1 MDKDKQD
8 NVNIEE
14 QDSVTMTK
22 EEYAAALQ
30 AESDKRVTQALKTA
44 KAKWEAEVDTKINSH
59 LKDYEK
65 KAQMTP
71 EQLAQ
76 MEIDDKL
83 RALEEKEKEYTRKTR
98 EVEIAQKLQE
108 KNLSSVLTKFVYSD
122 KMEEVEQNIATL
134 EQLVLGMVNEQIEQ
148 RISSNKPKAVNAAD
162 VNKEKFQKMNLAERN
177 EIYQQNPELFKEL
190 MG

>member
-44 KAKWEAEVDTKINSH
+44 RAKWEAEVDTKIDSH

-83 RALEEKEKEYTRKTR
+83 RALEEKEKEYMRKTR

-122 KMEEVEQNIATL
+122 KMEEVEQNITTL

-148 RISSNKPKAVNAAD
+148 RISSNKPKAVSAAD
-162 VNKEKFQKMNLAERN
+162 LNKEKFQKMNLAERN

>member
-44 KAKWEAEVDTKINSH
+44 RAKWEAEVDTKINSH

-83 RALEEKEKEYTRKTR
+83 RALEEKEKEYMRKTR

-122 KMEEVEQNIATL
+122 KMEEVEQNITTL

-148 RISSNKPKAVNAAD
+148 RISSNKPKAVSAAD
-162 VNKEKFQKMNLAERN
+162 LNKEKFQKMNLAERN

>member
-44 KAKWEAEVDTKINSH
+44 RAKWEAEVDTKINSH

-83 RALEEKEKEYTRKTR
+83 RALEEKEKEYMIKTR

-122 KMEEVEQNIATL
+122 KMEEVEQNITTL

-148 RISSNKPKAVNAAD
+148 RISSNKPKAVSAAD
-162 VNKEKFQKMNLAERN
+162 LNKEKFQKMNLAERN